1 MSERHVLKS
10 DGAWVEFRDLL
21 DLRARD
27 RKKINAVLTSGVGF
41 DMDTERPTISD
52 PARVMEAY
60 QSDIPEAIAAV
71 LISTWE
77 IPYLPDARIP
87 SIDRDVLGELRLE
100 DYDRLI
106 ELIEPARAL
115 LMPSDSTD
123 PSGYDDPQSPSEP
136 ASA

>member
-10 DGAWVEFRDLL
+10 DGAWVELRDVH

-27 RKKINAVLTSGVGF
+27 RKKVSAAMTTGVSF
-41 DMDTERPTISD
+41 DLDTGRPTMTD
-52 PARVMEAY
+52 PTRVMEAF
-60 QSDIPEAIAAV
+60 QNDVPEAIAAL

-77 IPYLPDARIP
+77 IPYLPDAKIP
-87 SIDRDVLGELRLE
+87 SIDPEILGELRLD

-115 LMPSDSTD
+115 LLPNSSTD
-123 PSGYDDPQSPSEP
+123 PDDYADPASPSEP